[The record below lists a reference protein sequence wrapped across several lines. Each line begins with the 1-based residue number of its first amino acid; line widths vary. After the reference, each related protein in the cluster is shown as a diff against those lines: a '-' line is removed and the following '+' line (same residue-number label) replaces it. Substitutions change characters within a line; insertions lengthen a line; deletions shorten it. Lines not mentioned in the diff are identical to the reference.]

1 MKTNKNIK
9 GIFLIVAMI
18 LIAAFSRLI
27 PHLPNF
33 TAIGAMTLF
42 GSAYFNKKYLA
53 LFAPL
58 VAMWLSDLVIN
69 NVVYAAYNESFVWFQ
84 SFQIYTFLSLLLITV
99 MGFFL
104 FKKVSTSKVIAGSI
118 VSAVIFFVV
127 SNFGA
132 WLSPYAM
139 FPHNIAGLI
148 ETYIAG
154 IPFLGNNLM
163 GTLFFSTI
171 MFGSYY
177 FITKSYPSL
186 SLKNKKTAI
195 LSQ

>member
-1 MKTNKNIK
+1 MKNTKNIK
-9 GIFLIVAMI
+9 GIILIIAMI
-18 LIAAFSRLI
+18 LMAAFSRLI

-33 TAIGAMTLF
+33 TAVGAMALF
-42 GSAYFNKKYLA
+42 GSAYFNKRYLA
-53 LFAPL
+53 LISPIL
-58 VAMWLSDLVIN
+58 AMWLSDLVIN

-84 SFQIYTFLSLLLITV
+84 SFQIYTFLPLLLITV

-127 SNFGA
+127 SNFGT
-132 WLSPYAM
+132 WLSPYAV
-139 FPHNIAGLI
+139 FPHNFAGLV
-148 ETYIAG
+148 ETYVAG

-171 MFGSYY
+171 MFGAYY
-177 FITKSYPSL
+177 FITKSYPTLVLENKETAVL
-186 SLKNKKTAI
+186 S
-195 LSQ
+195 